1 MNKTIQTLIATVV
14 AAVVA
19 LASFT
24 QLCLA
29 LASTNPVTQPQGEET
44 QQADAQN
51 AIDGEGQAEDAE
63 ATEESTSRDQFV
75 ATWAERIDAF
85 NEGYPLA
92 GYGDVFAEAAY
103 DNHVDPRLSPAIARA
118 ESESGRVCFRAYNA
132 WGWGDEEWSNWTDAI
147 HAHVQ
152 GLAENY
158 GYDITEESA
167 SRYADGESDVWFEQV
182 ESFKYEIWESDAL

>member
-19 LASFT
+19 LTSFT

-29 LASTNPVTQPQGEET
+29 LASTSPVGQPQGEET
-44 QQADAQN
+44 QQADAQGT
-51 AIDGEGQAEDAE
+51 AEGDDQTAETA
-63 ATEESTSRDQFV
+63 ATETSASRDQFV

-92 GYGDVFAEAAY
+92 GYGNVFAEAAY

-147 HAHVQ
+147 NAHVQ
-152 GLAENY
+152 GLAESY

-167 SRYADGESDVWFEQV
+167 ARYADGDSDVWFEQV